1 MSVKEV
7 CETLNISRS
16 TLYLRIKQGRIT
28 PEYPVN
34 PALDRVPPRFR
45 QEEIDRLRSAA
56 ASRLSQPR
64 KEG

>member
-1 MSVKEV
+1 MNQEAQFMSVKEV

-45 QEEIDRLRSAA
+45 QEDIDRLRSADD
-56 ASRLSQPR
+56 
-64 KEG
+64 KG